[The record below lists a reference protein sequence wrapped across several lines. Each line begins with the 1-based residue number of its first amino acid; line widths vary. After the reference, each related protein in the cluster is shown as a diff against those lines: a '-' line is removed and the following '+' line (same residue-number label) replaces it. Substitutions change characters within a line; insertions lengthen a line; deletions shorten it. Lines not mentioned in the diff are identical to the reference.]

1 MRCPLLPSIEGKIF
15 EDTGRIFGAWFSA
28 VHFLC
33 VSCCLSCNVTEAT
46 CRLKVMLIF
55 LECLSRTT
63 AFTESMEECVRAGP
77 CNIH

>member
-1 MRCPLLPSIEGKIF
+1 
-15 EDTGRIFGAWFSA
+15 